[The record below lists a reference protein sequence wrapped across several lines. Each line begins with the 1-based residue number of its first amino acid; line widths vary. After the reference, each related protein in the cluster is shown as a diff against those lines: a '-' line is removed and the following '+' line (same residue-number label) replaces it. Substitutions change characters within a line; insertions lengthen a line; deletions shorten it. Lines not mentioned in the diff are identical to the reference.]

1 MKHPFKIT
9 SATLDVMEA
18 LLSTAEDV
26 HGYAIAR
33 AAGKPTGSVYPILAR
48 LQSADMLESH
58 WETEEPT
65 PGVPRKKFYRLTPN
79 GREAVRSIVLERRG
93 SLPEPSSKSA
103 VGGITG
109 WGVA

>member
-1 MKHPFKIT
+1 MSLI

-18 LLSTAEDV
+18 LLSAAEDV

-58 WETEEPT
+58 WESEEPV
-65 PGVPRKKFYRLTPN
+65 PGVPRKKYYRLTPN

-93 SLPEPSSKSA
+93 VLPKPSSKPA
-103 VGGITG
+103 TGGVTG